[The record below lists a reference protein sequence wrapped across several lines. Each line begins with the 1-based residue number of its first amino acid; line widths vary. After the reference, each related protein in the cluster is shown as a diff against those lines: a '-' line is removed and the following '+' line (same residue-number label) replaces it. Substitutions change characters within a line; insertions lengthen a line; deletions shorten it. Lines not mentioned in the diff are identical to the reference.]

1 MMLLTF
7 AAAMAFTPAVPQNID
22 VGQADWASFP
32 RLETENIAVPSG
44 EMVGRVQRLM
54 QRGECSFEG
63 QRAQRFSIDINYAVR
78 LDSAGN
84 ATQIVVQDIGCR
96 PLELM
101 VGRIAA
107 DIVQRGFV
115 RTPPPAQPTTYSRR
129 INFNLS

>member
-1 MMLLTF
+1 MMLLAF
-7 AAAMAFTPAVPQNID
+7 ALALAGTPTIPDNID
-22 VGQADWASFP
+22 VGQADWGSYP
-32 RLETENIAVPSG
+32 RLETEAIAVPNG
-44 EMVGRVQRLM
+44 EMVERVQRML
-54 QRGECSFEG
+54 QRGDCSFEG

-78 LDSAGN
+78 LDSSGN
-84 ATQIVVQDIGCR
+84 ATQIVVQDLGCR

-115 RTPPPAQPTTYSRR
+115 RTPPPAEPTMFARR